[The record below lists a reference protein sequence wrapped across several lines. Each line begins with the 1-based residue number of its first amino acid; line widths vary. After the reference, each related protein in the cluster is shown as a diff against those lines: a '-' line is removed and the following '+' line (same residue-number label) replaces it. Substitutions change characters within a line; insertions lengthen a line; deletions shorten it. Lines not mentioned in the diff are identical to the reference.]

1 MKSILYTCLTAVLFL
16 TACSSDSENITISN
30 IDDEVTPNSI
40 PLHFIG
46 DIQGFEEQETR
57 VPLQEWSN
65 NSRLYIQYHTANGL
79 VDGIATY
86 DAERGEWTTNYYGS
100 ITRGETAKC
109 EVYYFDAWY
118 SSNDTAI
125 TFEYNA
131 LCEYYSDPDATYIFE
146 NGVVTLNAHLRP
158 MTGRLRFRGT
168 PGYTFSV
175 EGLKCYADYTIA
187 TNSFTSKNYTIT
199 LRVDEDG
206 YTPYVYASFA
216 DEESR
221 QLTVYCEDGTHL
233 FHRNFDE
240 SVLAKGESGYIDVP
254 TLESRNGWRMTEED
268 PVQICP
274 NNSHPH
280 KIEMSDGIKWAC
292 CNIGATNPSG
302 SGYCY
307 AWGET
312 TYKYNFTWDNYKYY
326 NNGWTKYAA
335 EYKYNDFV
343 DNKIQLELSD
353 DAAYKNW
360 GSTWRTP
367 TWEEFKSLVS
377 KCTWIWTTINGSK
390 GCKVIAP
397 NGNIIFLPAAGSYDC
412 YYNPSTREGS
422 GEFGLYWSSSL
433 NFNGKYGDFPNW
445 SGFCLYFGGNWIHY
459 DYPNERMNGNSVRP
473 VVR

>member
-46 DIQGFEEQETR
+46 DIHGFEEQETR
-57 VPLQEWSN
+57 VPLQDFSYY
-65 NSRLYIQYHTANGL
+65 SRLYIQYHTANGL

-86 DAERGEWTTNYYGS
+86 NTETGEWTTNYYGS
-100 ITRGETAKC
+100 ITRGETTKC
-109 EVYYFDAWY
+109 EVYYLNGWDYRDDTEVKFSSDAQG
-118 SSNDTAI
+118 AK
-125 TFEYNA
+125 
-131 LCEYYSDPDATYIFE
+131 YSDTDATYIFE

-168 PGYTFSV
+168 PGCTFSF
-175 EGLKCYADYTIA
+175 EGLKVYTSYNIT
-187 TNSFTSKNYTIT
+187 TNSFILKDRTLT
-199 LRVDEDG
+199 LRVDEEG

-221 QLTVYCEDGTHL
+221 QMTVYCEDGTHL

-254 TLESRNGWRMTEED
+254 TLESRNGWRMTED
-268 PVQICP
+268 VSVQLCP

-292 CNIGATNPSG
+292 CNVGATSPSNSG
-302 SGYCY
+302 SCY

-312 TYKYNFTWDNYKYY
+312 STKYSYYLENYKYY
-326 NNGWTKYAA
+326 DTEKGDYTKYVA
-335 EYKYNDFV
+335 ENQFAVFV
-343 DNKIQLELSD
+343 DNKVQLELSD

-367 TWEEFKSLVS
+367 TLEEFELLIYN
-377 KCTWIWTTINGSK
+377 CTWIWTTINGSK
-390 GCKVIAP
+390 GFKVIAP
-397 NGNIIFLPAAGSYDC
+397 NDNIIFLPAAGIYDDWD
-412 YYNPSTREGS
+412 NPSNREGA
-422 GEFGLYWSSSL
+422 GEIGQYWCSSLYQNYCSYAYCLILNGFYGVQPEYRPFGL
-433 NFNGKYGDFPNW
+433 
-445 SGFCLYFGGNWIHY
+445 
-459 DYPNERMNGNSVRP
+459 MVRP